1 MIDVSIIIPI
11 YNREGTLGYC
21 FDSINNIKYKK
32 FEIILIDDGST
43 DGSATLCKE
52 FCKTHI
58 EAQYYYKKNRGVSS
72 ARNLGIEKA
81 KGRWITFVD
90 SDDAVRPEH
99 LDIVSWEANNDKDWL
114 IESFS
119 PIHEN
124 DINKSDIELRPLSDL
139 RKESSVPAI
148 YYFKE
153 LVQTDTQLFSVCG
166 KFFKRE
172 LCRQNY
178 ISFREDINFGED
190 QIFILDYL
198 RYIKNMVHY
207 PKMYTYVQV
216 DRLIIGKGQRLTS
229 RVLPLKEYYNVIY
242 QNYEAFRTLD
252 SLAENY
258 NIPYGVN
265 NLVYG
270 MITFALINY
279 CRRRHTYLLKTG
291 ELISF
296 MRNSVKPLFASVFPY
311 KRYIKEQQK
320 YYIYV
325 IYYLIVSNHCRM
337 ALAFCHSRYWYKAL
351 ESYIGRYINKCNINR
366 K

>member
-11 YNREGTLGYC
+11 YNRESTLGYC
-21 FDSINNIKYKK
+21 LDSVANIRYKNY
-32 FEIILIDDGST
+32 EIILIDDGST

-52 FCKTHI
+52 FCKTHL
-58 EAQYYYKKNRGVSS
+58 EAQYYYKKNGGVSS

-81 KGRWITFVD
+81 KGKWITFVD

-99 LDIVSWEANNDKDWL
+99 LDIVSFKANYDKDWL

-124 DINKSDIELRPLSDL
+124 DISKGNIELRPLSDL
-139 RKESSVPAI
+139 REESFAPAV
-148 YYFKE
+148 YYFKD
-153 LVQTDTQLFSVCG
+153 LLQTDTQMFSVCG
-166 KFFKRE
+166 KFFRSE
-172 LCRQNY
+172 ICYQHH
-178 ISFREDINFGED
+178 ISFRKDVNFGED
-190 QIFILDYL
+190 QIFFLDYL

-216 DRLIIGKGQRLTS
+216 DRLIVGKGQRLTS
-229 RVLPLKEYYNVIY
+229 KVLPLEEYYNAIY

-258 NIPYGVN
+258 NISYCVN

-270 MITFALINY
+270 MTTFALINY
-279 CRRRHTYLLKTG
+279 CRRKHACLLKTG
-291 ELISF
+291 ELIAF
-296 MRNSVKPLFASVFPY
+296 MRNSVRPLFISVLPY

-325 IYYLIVSNHCRM
+325 IYSLIAFDHCWI
-337 ALAFCHSRYWYKAL
+337 ALALCYSYCWYRSLK
-351 ESYIGRYINKCNINR
+351 SKIRF
-366 K
+366 